1 MGSRAAEVVEPQG
14 LSKAVKVAILFETVL
29 LFSFTELKNENSGK
43 KMEDSEFTPELEN
56 YETRDIF

>member
-1 MGSRAAEVVEPQG
+1 MEPQG